1 MQFDSQIDQREC
13 AMTAADT
20 DMTAGTTSGSKR
32 LKVTNPPIIFSKDGK
47 ANKTKQDTMK
57 FNLQD
62 IDDDF

>member
-1 MQFDSQIDQREC
+1 MQFDSQGDKSETM
-13 AMTAADT
+13 MTAADT

-32 LKVTNPPIIFSKDGK
+32 LKVTNPPILFSKDGK